1 MSEGYSQI
9 TVHLDPQH
17 ALLPA
22 PISVMFL
29 DSPDRGWD
37 QLPPVFCQI
46 DPDRAREFARELLS
60 RADYAERLAQEEREA
75 AR

>member
-9 TVHLDPQH
+9 TVHLDPQN
-17 ALLPA
+17 APLPA
-22 PISVMFL
+22 PISVVFF

-46 DPDRAREFARELLS
+46 DPDRARELARELLW
-60 RADYAERLAQEEREA
+60 RADYAERLAHHEREA